1 MITLFNRQELYVTFD
16 IQKKSKICSLLD
28 AKGIDYD
35 VKVKDISN
43 PSPMMAGSRS
53 RTGSFGVNFSST
65 YEYKIYVKKADIAEA
80 ELTIKEQIFDVKC
93 YKMSEGNKDTKGV

>member
-1 MITLFNRQELYVTFD
+1 MITLFNRQELFVTFD
-16 IQKKSKICSLLD
+16 IQKKTTICALLD
-28 AKGIDYD
+28 AKGIDYA

-53 RTGSFGVNFSST
+53 RTGSFGINSSTT

-80 ELTIKEQIFDVKC
+80 EQAIK
-93 YKMSEGNKDTKGV
+93 G